1 MALDLWFRRALLV
14 LAVAALTGCSLP
26 RMIDSDVQSFVGN
39 APALNGVSYRFER
52 LLSQANKMDQ
62 DQVEALAQE
71 ALDRIGLQRND
82 DAHRYLVQ
90 VNVAVDTMQNPHYRP
105 PRPRLVVGANG
116 AIYEEWPWTLSVE
129 APWYR
134 HRAQL
139 LLRDSGT
146 GQLAYETAAVF
157 DGPWRDTLNL
167 LPPMLEA
174 ALKDYP
180 LPGKRRVVVE
190 LPATDRSER

>member
-1 MALDLWFRRALLV
+1 MAHSIWLRRTLLL
-14 LAVAALTGCSLP
+14 LAAAALTGCSLP

-39 APALNGVSYRFER
+39 APAVTGASYRFER
-52 LLSQANKMDQ
+52 LPSQADNGAQ
-62 DQVEALAQE
+62 DQIEAMAQE
-71 ALDRIGLQRND
+71 ALDHIGLQRND
-82 DAHRYLVQ
+82 SAAKYLVQ
-90 VNVAVDTMQNPHYRP
+90 VNVSVDGMRNPHYRP
-105 PRPRLVVGANG
+105 PRPKLVVGSNG
-116 AIYEEWPWTLSVE
+116 LVYEEWPWTMSVE
-129 APWYR
+129 TPWFR

-157 DGPWRDTLNL
+157 EGPWRDTLNL

-190 LPATDRSER
+190 LPVSGAGDR

>member
-14 LAVAALTGCSLP
+14 LAAAALTGCALP

-39 APALNGVSYRFER
+39 APALTGASYRFER
-52 LLSQANKMDQ
+52 LPSQADDANQ
-62 DQVEALAQE
+62 DHIEALAQE
-71 ALDRIGLQRND
+71 ALDHIGLQRSD
-82 DAHRYLVQ
+82 TAPRYLAQ
-90 VNVAVDTMQNPHYRP
+90 VNLSVDTMRNPHYRP

-116 AIYEEWPWTLSVE
+116 AVYEEWPWTLSVE
-129 APWYR
+129 TPWYR
-134 HRAQL
+134 HRVQL
-139 LLRDSGT
+139 LLRDGGT

-157 DGPWRDTLNL
+157 EGPWRDTLNL

-190 LPATDRSER
+190 LPATNRSER

>member
-1 MALDLWFRRALLV
+1 MALDPWFRRALLV
-14 LAVAALTGCSLP
+14 LAAAALTGCALP

-39 APALNGVSYRFER
+39 APALTGVSYRFER
-52 LLSQANKMDQ
+52 LPSQANHHDQ

-71 ALDRIGLQRND
+71 ALDRVGLQRND
-82 DAHRYLVQ
+82 DAPRYLVQ
-90 VNVAVDTMQNPHYRP
+90 VNVAVDTLQNPHYRP

-116 AIYEEWPWTLSVE
+116 VVYEEWPWTLSVE
-129 APWYR
+129 TPWYR

-190 LPATDRSER
+190 LPAAGRDTR

>member
-1 MALDLWFRRALLV
+1 MAHSTWLRRTLLL
-14 LAVAALTGCSLP
+14 LAAAALTGCSLP

-39 APALNGVSYRFER
+39 APALTGVGYRFER
-52 LLSQANKMDQ
+52 LPSQAHSNDQ
-62 DQVEALAQE
+62 DQIEALAQE
-71 ALDRIGLQRND
+71 ALEHIGLQRND
-82 DAHRYLVQ
+82 NAPRYLVQ
-90 VNVAVDTMQNPHYRP
+90 VNVSVDTMRNPHYRP
-105 PRPRLVVGANG
+105 SRPRLVVGANG
-116 AIYEEWPWTLSVE
+116 VIYEEWPWTMNVE
-129 APWYR
+129 VPWYR
-134 HRAQL
+134 HRAQV
-139 LLRDSGT
+139 LLRDGAN

-190 LPATDRSER
+190 LPASGAGDR

>member
-82 DAHRYLVQ
+82 DAPRYLVQ

>member
-82 DAHRYLVQ
+82 DAPRYLVQ

-134 HRAQL
+134 HRAHL

>member
-1 MALDLWFRRALLV
+1 MALDSWLRRALLV
-14 LAVAALTGCSLP
+14 LAAAALTGCALP

-39 APALNGVSYRFER
+39 APALSGASYRFER
-52 LLSQANKMDQ
+52 LPSQAHNNDQ
-62 DQVEALAQE
+62 DQIEGLAQE
-71 ALDRIGLQRND
+71 ALERIGLQRND
-82 DAHRYLVQ
+82 DAPRYLVQ
-90 VNVAVDTMQNPHYRP
+90 VNVSVDGMRNPHYRP

-116 AIYEEWPWTLSVE
+116 VVYEEWPWTMDVE
-129 APWYR
+129 VPWYR
-134 HRAQL
+134 HRAQV
-139 LLRDSGT
+139 LLRDSSN

-190 LPATDRSER
+190 LPVAGAR

>member
-1 MALDLWFRRALLV
+1 MAHSTWLRRTLLL
-14 LAVAALTGCSLP
+14 LATVALTGCSLP

-39 APALNGVSYRFER
+39 APALTGASYRFER
-52 LLSQANKMDQ
+52 LPSQAHNTAQ
-62 DQVEALAQE
+62 DQIEALAQE
-71 ALDRIGLQRND
+71 ALDHIGLQRND
-82 DAHRYLVQ
+82 NTPRYLVQ
-90 VNVAVDTMQNPHYRP
+90 VALTVDSMRNPHYRP

-116 AIYEEWPWTLSVE
+116 VLYEEWPWAVSIE
-129 APWYR
+129 SPWFR
-134 HRAQL
+134 HRVQL

-157 DGPWRDTLNL
+157 EGPWSDTLNL

-180 LPGKRRVVVE
+180 LPGNRKVVVE
-190 LPATDRSER
+190 LPAAGRDAR

>member
-1 MALDLWFRRALLV
+1 MALHSWFRHALLV
-14 LAVAALTGCSLP
+14 LAAAALTGCALP

-39 APALNGVSYRFER
+39 APALSGASYRFER
-52 LLSQANKMDQ
+52 LPSQAQNSDQ
-62 DQVEALAQE
+62 DQIEALAQE
-71 ALDRIGLQRND
+71 ALERIGLQRND
-82 DAHRYLVQ
+82 DAPRYLVQ
-90 VNVAVDTMQNPHYRP
+90 VNVSVDGMRNPHYRP
-105 PRPRLVVGANG
+105 SRPRLVVGANG
-116 AIYEEWPWTLSVE
+116 VVYEEWPWTMDVE
-129 APWYR
+129 VPWYR
-134 HRAQL
+134 HRVQV
-139 LLRDSGT
+139 LLRDSAN

-190 LPATDRSER
+190 LPVAGAR

>member
-52 LLSQANKMDQ
+52 LPSQANIMDQ

-82 DAHRYLVQ
+82 DAPRYLVQ

-167 LPPMLEA
+167 LQPMLEA

-190 LPATDRSER
+190 LPAIDRSER